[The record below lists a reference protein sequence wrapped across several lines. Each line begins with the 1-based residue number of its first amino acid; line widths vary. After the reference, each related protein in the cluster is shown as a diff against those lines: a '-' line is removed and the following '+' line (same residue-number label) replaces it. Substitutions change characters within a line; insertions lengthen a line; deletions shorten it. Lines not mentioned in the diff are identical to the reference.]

1 MTLLRTLLLLL
12 ICLFSNNS
20 NAQVWKK
27 ALDKNGIQVYTAT
40 NANSKYDYTKSIM
53 QINGTIQKAID
64 VLFNFEAYPNWVPYC
79 IASKTVKRIS
89 DSEFVYHAVLDIPF
103 VKNRDL
109 VIRIKKKSIGLNSF
123 ILELSHDNSMVAIS
137 KDYVRMPFYYGK
149 YTITEK
155 EKNIL
160 SITLENSYD
169 PGGTIPS
176 FLVNMSKTDSPYK
189 MFKSLRERINL

>member
-1 MTLLRTLLLLL
+1 MTKLQTLIFLL
-12 ICLFSNNS
+12 ICFFSYNS
-20 NAQVWKK
+20 NAQVWEK
-27 ALDKNGIQVYTAT
+27 ALDKNGIQVYTAP
-40 NANSKYDYTKSIM
+40 NANSKYDYTKSVM
-53 QINGTIQKAID
+53 QINGTLQMVID
-64 VLFNFEAYPNWVPYC
+64 VLFNFEAYPKWVPYC

-89 DSEFVYHAVLDIPF
+89 DSEFVYHAILDVPF
-103 VKNRDL
+103 VKDRDL
-109 VIRIKKKSIGLNSF
+109 VIRIKKKTIGLNSF

-137 KDYVRMPFYYGK
+137 NDYVRMPFYYGK

-169 PGGTIPS
+169 PGGTVPS
-176 FLVNMSKTDSPYK
+176 FLVNMSKADSPYK